1 MKSCGRWWCSDGY
14 ANRDRPGLAGADPAA
29 GRVRTARLEASLLRD
44 GCLDALK
51 VWKNGE
57 ELTLLDG
64 HNRIGLCQKLNLPY
78 RVEVVES
85 VTNRYEA
92 IQWMIDLQ
100 LARRNLTPERQSYLR
115 GRRYNEE
122 KCEYG
127 AESGG
132 RGNQYSV
139 VNGHDDNLPTHE
151 RLAQIYGTSARTITR
166 DAMYASAVDSLPS
179 PERLEVLAGKSCKTK
194 AEIVRDY
201 LTKTGRCRNRS
212 AAPPEKD
219 YQLILRKSLSAIDD
233 LLATYSR
240 DIRLEILQTT
250 LRHLRRSG
258 HLAPEDIHRVWQAV
272 QGEPAHD

>member
-1 MKSCGRWWCSDGY
+1 MD
-14 ANRDRPGLAGADPAA
+14 APIVIDPDLQELIPPLEESEFL
-29 GRVRTARLEASLLRD
+29 RLEASLLRD

-64 HNRIGLCQKLNLPY
+64 HNRIGLCRKLNLPY
-78 RVEVVES
+78 RVEIVES

-100 LARRNLTPERQSYLR
+100 LARRNLSPERQSYLR

-122 KCEYG
+122 KCEVG
-127 AESGG
+127 GQAGNANAEKRSGNDYHFVKTG
-132 RGNQYSV
+132 
-139 VNGHDDNLPTHE
+139 E
-151 RLAQIYGTSARTITR
+151 RLAEAYGVSERTIR
-166 DAMYASAVDSLPS
+166 LDATYASAVDSLPS

-201 LTKTGRCRNRS
+201 LIKIGRTRNRA
-212 AAPPEKD
+212 AAPPERD
-219 YQLILRKSLSAIDD
+219 YQILLKKALSAIDD

-240 DIRLEILQTT
+240 DIRLEILQTS
-250 LRHLRRSG
+250 LRHLRHSN
-258 HLAPEDIHRVWQAV
+258 LIAPEDIHRVWQTI